1 MRRLIFML
9 LGLWIFTSNAQDIT
23 RLEYFIDT
31 DPGYGS
37 ATSIPITPDPSV
49 ATSFNMATS
58 GISYGVHFLFA
69 RVEDADR
76 KWSES
81 SMVPVIIG
89 EYTNPGNLVQME
101 YFIDNDPG
109 FGLATQRTVT
119 LGKNISQ
126 AFTIN
131 VSGVNNGVHHF
142 FVRVKDEDGIWSL
155 TQHTA
160 FFTQDLTASDI
171 VKLEYFID
179 NDPGYG
185 SGKNVPVAGGKD
197 VSRIFIID
205 LTGISPGIHE
215 LYVRAKNAV
224 NRWSMVQISPI
235 LAIDP
240 AVPDIVQLEYFY
252 DTDPGYGEG
261 IQVPVTSGQDVSQVF
276 NMDTTGL
283 SPGRHVINIRVRNA
297 GNDWSNAGYQ
307 EFSIFRTKIFL
318 EGLFN
323 PSAGIMNP
331 AQNESGNQWGPGI
344 ADHITLQLRD
354 QNPPYSI
361 FFEKET
367 ALGTNGMTT
376 LLFNEHLDPYYVAV
390 KHRNS
395 IETWSAAPVSI
406 PDLTTT
412 YDFTSSASLAYGDN
426 MKLMGTVYAIWG
438 GDVNQDGI
446 VDSGDMNPVENESM
460 AVTMGY
466 VPEDANGDGI
476 VDSGDMNIVE
486 NNSMDVIMVMT
497 P

>member
-1 MRRLIFML
+1 MRRLIFIL
-9 LGLWIFTSNAQDIT
+9 LGLWIFTSKAQNIT

-37 ATSIPITPDPSV
+37 ATSIPVTPDPSV
-49 ATSFNMATS
+49 ATSFNMVTS

-69 RVEDADR
+69 RAEDANGN
-76 KWSES
+76 WSES

-109 FGLATQRTVT
+109 FGLATQRTVAP
-119 LGKNISQ
+119 GKNLSQ
-126 AFTIN
+126 AFTLDI
-131 VSGVNNGVHHF
+131 SGFSNGVHHF

-155 TQHTA
+155 TQHTV
-160 FFTQDLTASDI
+160 FFTQDLATADI
-171 VKLEYFID
+171 VRLEYFID

-185 SGKNVPVAGGKD
+185 LGKNVPVTEGKD
-197 VSRIFIID
+197 VSKTFVID

-215 LYVRAKNAV
+215 LYVRAKNSV

-240 AVPDIVQLEYFY
+240 AVPDIVQLEYFF
-252 DTDPGYGEG
+252 DTDPGYGAG

-283 SPGRHVINIRVRNA
+283 SPGRHVINIRVKNA
-297 GNDWSNAGYQ
+297 GNDWSDAGYQ
-307 EFSIFRTKIFL
+307 EFSIFRARIFL

-323 PSAGIMNP
+323 PSAGIMNA
-331 AQNESGNQWGPGI
+331 AQNESGNQWGPDI

-354 QNPPYSI
+354 QNPPHGI
-361 FFEKET
+361 FFEKEIP
-367 ALGTNGMTT
+367 LGINGFAT
-376 LLFNEHLDPYYVAV
+376 LLFNQHLDPYYVAIR
-390 KHRNS
+390 HRNS

-426 MKLMGTVYAIWG
+426 MKPMGSVFAIWG
-438 GDVNQDGI
+438 GDINQDGI
-446 VDSGDMNPVENESM
+446 IDSGDMNPVENASI
-460 AVTMGY
+460 ALTSGY
-466 VPEDANGDGI
+466 VVEDVNGDGL

-486 NNSMDVIMVMT
+486 NNSIALVTAIT

>member
-1 MRRLIFML
+1 MRRIIYIF
-9 LGLWIFTSNAQDIT
+9 LGLWIFTTNAQDIT

-37 ATSIPITPDPSV
+37 ATSIPVTPDPSV
-49 ATSFNMATS
+49 STSFNMVTS

-69 RVEDADR
+69 RAADADG

-89 EYTNPGNLVQME
+89 EYNNPGNLVQME

-119 LGKNISQ
+119 PGQNISQ
-126 AFTIN
+126 AFN
-131 VSGVNNGVHHF
+131 LDVSGFDNGVHHF

-155 TQHTA
+155 TQHTV
-160 FFTQDLTASDI
+160 FFTQDLTTADL

-179 NDPGYG
+179 NDPGHD
-185 SGKNVPVAGGKD
+185 SGKNVPVTAGKD
-197 VSRIFIID
+197 VSKTFIID

-224 NRWSMVQISPI
+224 NHWSLVQISPV

-240 AVPDIVQLEYFY
+240 AVPDIVQLEYFF
-252 DTDPGYGEG
+252 DTDPGYGAG
-261 IQVPVTSGQDVSQVF
+261 IQVPVTTGQDVSEVLE
-276 NMDTTGL
+276 MDTTGL
-283 SPGRHVINIRVRNA
+283 SPGRHVIYVRAKNMR
-297 GNDWSNAGYQ
+297 NDWSNLGYQ
-307 EFSIFRTKIFL
+307 EFSIFRAKLFL

-331 AQNESGNQWGPGI
+331 AQNEYGNQWGPDI

-354 QNPPYSI
+354 QNPPYGI
-361 FFEKET
+361 FFEKEIP
-367 ALGTNGMTT
+367 LGTNGFAT
-376 LLFNEHLDPYYVAV
+376 LLFNQHLDPYYVAV
-390 KHRNS
+390 RHRNS

-412 YDFTSSASLAYGDN
+412 YDFASSASFAYGDN
-426 MKLMGTVYAIWG
+426 MKPVGSVFAIWG
-438 GDVNQDGI
+438 GDINQDGL
-446 VDSGDMNPVENESM
+446 VDSGDMNPVENESTL
-460 AVTMGY
+460 VTMGY
-466 VPEDANGDGI
+466 LPEDVNGDGI
-476 VDSGDMNIVE
+476 IDSGDMNIVE
-486 NNSMDVIMVMT
+486 NNSTAVIQVIT